1 MNGCFW
7 YLPTTFYGNQRF
19 QPLIYI
25 SFWGTCLKFWNFLF
39 VTSSGVYIFPHQ
51 HQDMWLQ
58 GSVRWIGPRCA
69 FGGLRGRVI
78 FLEFDSYYQGR
89 IHIMDILFCMISA
102 YFVYKY
108 YISFHLQSYNSR
120 GLEKILSWLLV
131 WGDAPGAPT
140 CGFIKYGSS
149 LADHPSFSTGNCR
162 VFFSQSR
169 PSQSALFK
177 VVKLHHY
184 VFGFWCVCNALA

>member
-1 MNGCFW
+1 M
-7 YLPTTFYGNQRF
+7 
-19 QPLIYI
+19 
-25 SFWGTCLKFWNFLF
+25 
-39 VTSSGVYIFPHQ
+39 
-51 HQDMWLQ
+51 
-58 GSVRWIGPRCA
+58 
-69 FGGLRGRVI
+69 I

-149 LADHPSFSTGNCR
+149 LADHPGKLMRNPSFSTGNCLVF
-162 VFFSQSR
+162 VFFSRSR
-169 PSQSALFK
+169 PSQRALLK

-184 VFGFWCVCNALA
+184 VFSLCVCAMLLHKNKISEFLQFEDKMALLAAECIRCTTAKSPWSNN